1 MSSNTA
7 AETAYTNIQ
16 LARQYKEGTLD
27 AQELARTIVNMLEE
41 RKAEDILL
49 LDVQKVTI
57 LADYFVICSANS
69 ERQIRALSGD
79 LSRQLKAEVGRP
91 LHTEGQP
98 DGGWVL
104 MDYGDVIVHIF
115 APKVREMYDLE
126 GFWSEAQT
134 IVRIQ

>member
-1 MSSNTA
+1 
-7 AETAYTNIQ
+7 
-16 LARQYKEGTLD
+16 
-27 AQELARTIVNMLEE
+27 MLED

-49 LDVQKVTI
+49 LDVHEVTI

-69 ERQIRALSGD
+69 ERQIRALTGD
-79 LSRQLKAEVGRP
+79 LSRQLKGEVGRP
-91 LHTEGQP
+91 LHTEGQA